1 MSEDENLYLRAR
13 EKADRIE
20 AALGDAEREEGN
32 AWLADRLNV
41 AWEILRHV
49 TPMGLPA
56 HLQGEL
62 GPVIDDV
69 LEAAS
74 RLRAGPEP

>member
-1 MSEDENLYLRAR
+1 MNGPETNDYY
-13 EKADRIE
+13 
-20 AALGDAEREEGN
+20 
-32 AWLADRLNV
+32 ADRLNV

-49 TPMGLPA
+49 AAAQLPR
-56 HLQGEL
+56 HLQAEL

-74 RLRAGPEP
+74 RLRTGALRHCQGQDLDTPI